1 MANRTHRTRTLGVV
15 GAVLLLAAVAVFV
28 VFAGTQKSAPQPS
41 PSAASAVDVIPP
53 TTSESPSTTLMK
65 PAVTST
71 PAATTAPAATI
82 APAATTAPTAPT
94 APAAKPVT
102 RGETLP
108 RSAPTH
114 ITVPAIGVSS
124 DLPTIGLNDKQEIQT
139 PPLDRDSSAYWLDVS
154 PTPGQLGPSTIIGHV
169 DSAKYGPAV
178 FFKLGALKQ
187 RDTISVTRA
196 DGIVAEFQVE
206 KTVEY
211 PKAEF
216 PTQAVYGNLDHAGL
230 RLITCGGLFDPA
242 QHNYESNIVVFA
254 SLVSTHKA

>member
-1 MANRTHRTRTLGVV
+1 MASRVHRTRTLGVV
-15 GAVLLLAAVAVFV
+15 GAVLLLAAVTVFV
-28 VFAGTQKSAPQPS
+28 VFVGAQKSAPAPA
-41 PSAASAVDVIPP
+41 PSAASAVEVIPP
-53 TTSESPSTTLMK
+53 APSTTPGTPSAK
-65 PAVTST
+65 TDPGTARPPSPGPA
-71 PAATTAPAATI
+71 
-82 APAATTAPTAPT
+82 
-94 APAAKPVT
+94 T

-114 ITVPAIGVSS
+114 IEVPAIGVSS
-124 DLPTIGLNDKQEIQT
+124 DLPTIGLKPDREIET
-139 PPLDRDSSAYWLDVS
+139 PPFARDSSAYWLDVS

-169 DSAKYGPAV
+169 DSAQYGPEV

-230 RLITCGGLFDPA
+230 RLITCGGLFDAA

>member
-1 MANRTHRTRTLGVV
+1 MRSRAHRTRTLGVV
-15 GAVLLLAAVAVFV
+15 GAVLLIAGVLAIVVALG
-28 VFAGTQKSAPQPS
+28 AQQSAPQPP
-41 PSAASAVDVIPP
+41 PSAASPVAVIPP
-53 TTSESPSTTLMK
+53 ATSANPSTTNEG
-65 PAVTST
+65 PA
-71 PAATTAPAATI
+71 AATTGSPTPA
-82 APAATTAPTAPT
+82 
-94 APAAKPVT
+94 T
-102 RGETLP
+102 RGEVLP

-124 DLPTIGLNDKQEIQT
+124 DLPQIGLAPNKEIQT
-139 PPLDRDSSAYWLDVS
+139 PPFARDSKAYWLDVS

-169 DSAKYGPAV
+169 DSAKYGPEV

-211 PKAEF
+211 PKAQF

-230 RLITCGGLFDPA
+230 RLITCGGIFDPA
-242 QHNYESNIVVFA
+242 LRSYESNIVVFA
-254 SLVSTHKA
+254 SLVSTHMA